1 MTTTATKISENL
13 QALSPIHLELVNE
26 SMSHAGYFEGKESHF
41 KLTIVSDEF
50 SNLNMVKR
58 HQKIYALLNELMT
71 AQGGTIHALALHAY
85 SPNEW
90 QNIAQSP
97 NSPNCAGANI

>member
-1 MTTTATKISENL
+1 MSNTATKISENL

-26 SMSHAGYFEGKESHF
+26 SMYHAGYFDGKESHF

-58 HQKIYALLNELMT
+58 HQKIYALVNELMT
-71 AQGGTIHALALHAY
+71 AQGGTIHALALHTY

-90 QNIAQSP
+90 QNIAKSP